1 MAKSKVLALHGFRT
15 SSKVLSFQVRDL
27 RTPVLPLE
35 VECIE
40 SSILATGPP
49 EPAVTTFFGD
59 GPFYEWWTFDEAL
72 GEYTG
77 VEESMERV
85 REHIRT
91 NGPYDGLLGF
101 SQGACLVAMLL
112 REAAQRVDAGEPTTL
127 PGVCFAILCSG
138 FLPRDP
144 MLRERF
150 FEGSDGGSG
159 SVGGAPPCPV
169 AVPVATLHGAKDRLR
184 ESSLDLAAT
193 LGSRVIL
200 EHSGGHEVITRRIDS
215 GDALGKLRSF
225 IADATAAAASPS
237 AS

>member
-1 MAKSKVLALHGFRT
+1 MPAKVLCLHGFRT
-15 SSKVLSFQVRDL
+15 SAKVLSFQVRDFRSAPMDL
-27 RTPVLPLE
+27 DM
-35 VECIE
+35 ECIE
-40 SSILATGPP
+40 SAILATGPP
-49 EPAVTTFFGD
+49 EPSVKMFFGD

-200 EHSGGHEVITRRIDS
+200 EHSGSHEVINKRLDP
-215 GDALGKLRSF
+215 GKTLEMLRAF
-225 IADATAAAASPS
+225 VVDATET
-237 AS
+237 

>member
-1 MAKSKVLALHGFRT
+1 MPAKVLCLHGFRT
-15 SSKVLSFQVRDL
+15 SAKVLSFQVRDFRSAPMDL
-27 RTPVLPLE
+27 DM
-35 VECIE
+35 ECIE
-40 SSILATGPP
+40 SAILATGPP
-49 EPAVTTFFGD
+49 EPSVKMFFGD

-127 PGVCFAILCSG
+127 PGVAFAILCSG

-200 EHSGGHEVITRRIDS
+200 EHSGSHEVINKRLDPGKT
-215 GDALGKLRSF
+215 LEKLRAF
-225 IADATAAAASPS
+225 VVDATET
-237 AS
+237 

>member
-1 MAKSKVLALHGFRT
+1 MPAKVLCLHGFRT
-15 SSKVLSFQVRDL
+15 SAKVLSFQVRDFRSAPMDL
-27 RTPVLPLE
+27 DM
-35 VECIE
+35 ECIE
-40 SSILATGPP
+40 SAILATGPP
-49 EPAVTTFFGD
+49 EPSVKMFFGD

-200 EHSGGHEVITRRIDS
+200 EHSGSHEVINKRLDPGKT
-215 GDALGKLRSF
+215 LEKLRAF
-225 IADATAAAASPS
+225 VVDATET
-237 AS
+237 